1 MAGRVKKV
9 PQIMQME
16 GAECGAAALAMIL
29 AHYGKWVP
37 VDEVRE
43 RCGVSRDG
51 AKGDK
56 ILRAARTFGMDAKGY
71 AMGLTGL
78 KKKKPFPCII
88 HWQFRH
94 FVVLTGIRGRY
105 AYLNDPAKGKYR
117 IPLTRFM
124 ENYSGIVMTM
134 SPSESF
140 EKSGR
145 RPSSVRSAISRLRSL
160 QSGLLIVL
168 LAAALASV
176 SMILFMTTGK
186 AVVDYYVVGSEQSSL
201 GGFALVLFILCLVYG
216 GMQILKTVYMVRL
229 QGRSVVVDSSRF
241 IRHLFHLP
249 MRFYSQ
255 RTVGDLFNRQWEN
268 ESIIKT
274 LVNEIAPVFIN
285 VLMLIMYLVIMLYY
299 SVPLTMIGMASVVL
313 NGAVSWII
321 SKKRAN
327 VIRSV
332 TRDSGRLNSATVSG
346 VEMITTLKASGSE
359 MGFFRQW
366 SGLQAQ
372 IASAEVELSRINE
385 NLGIIPIFFS
395 ELSNIL
401 VFSFGVKLIIEEV
414 FTPGMLLMFTAMYAA
429 FMGPVNQLIGL
440 GQTLMEM
447 RVHIERVEDVL
458 NYPEDVPEDFADLTE
473 EELNNAEKL
482 SGKIEIKNISFG
494 YSRLED
500 PLLKDFSLTINPGDK
515 IAFVG
520 TSGSGKST
528 VGKLISGLYRPWS
541 GEIFFDG
548 KRRDEI
554 PRRLMKGSLAVVD
567 QDVAV
572 FEEPISDNIRMWDAS
587 IEENEMIRACKDAC
601 VHHEIIARKGSYA
614 AKIQP
619 GGKNYSGG
627 QLQRIEIARALVVDP
642 SIIILDEATSSIDS
656 ETEAQVMKN
665 IRNRGITTIVVAH
678 RLSTIRDAD
687 RIYVIDDG
695 RIVEEGTH
703 EELMK
708 LDGRYAGL
716 VRSE

>member
-29 AHYGKWVP
+29 AYYGKWVP
-37 VDEVRE
+37 LEEVRE

-56 ILRAARTFGMDAKGY
+56 ILGAARTLGMDAKGY

-78 KKKKPFPCII
+78 KNKKPFPCII

-94 FVVLTGIRGRY
+94 FVVLTGIRGKY
-105 AYLNDPAKGKYR
+105 AYINDPAKGRFR
-117 IPLTRFM
+117 ISLTRFM
-124 ENYSGIVMTM
+124 ESYTGIVMTM

-145 RPSSVRSAISRLRSL
+145 KPGSVRSAVGRLRSL

-168 LAAALASV
+168 LAAAIASV
-176 SMILFMTTGK
+176 SMILFMSTGK
-186 AVVDYYVVGSEQSSL
+186 AVVDYYIVGSEQSSL
-201 GGFALVLFILCLVYG
+201 GGFALVLFVLCLIYG

-255 RTVGDLFNRQWEN
+255 RTVGDLYGRQWEN
-268 ESIIKT
+268 ESVIKT
-274 LVNEIAPVFIN
+274 LVNEITPVLIN
-285 VLMLIMYLVIMLYY
+285 ILMLIMYLVIMLYY
-299 SVPLTMIGMASVVL
+299 SVPLTLIGMASIVL
-313 NGAVSWII
+313 NGTVSWII

-332 TRDSGRLNSATVSG
+332 TRDSGRLKSSTVSG
-346 VEMITTLKASGSE
+346 VEMIDTLKASGSE
-359 MGFFRQW
+359 IGFFRQW

-372 IASAEVELSRINE
+372 IASAEVELSNINE
-385 NLGIIPIFFS
+385 KLGIIPVFFS

-401 VFSFGVKLIIEEV
+401 IFSFGVKLIIEAA

-447 RVHIERVEDVL
+447 RVHIERVEDVM
-458 NYPEDVPEDFADLTE
+458 NYPEDVPEDFVDLTE
-473 EELNNAEKL
+473 EELDKAEKL
-482 SGKIEIKNISFG
+482 SGRIEIRNVTFG
-494 YSRLED
+494 YSHLEE
-500 PLLKDFSLTINPGDK
+500 PLLKNFNLTIEPGTK
-515 IAFVG
+515 IAIVG
-520 TSGSGKST
+520 ASGSGKST
-528 VGKLISGLYRPWS
+528 IGKLISGLYQPWS
-541 GEIFFDG
+541 GEILFDG
-548 KRRDEI
+548 KLRCKI
-554 PRRLMKGSLAVVD
+554 PRRIIKGSLAVVD
-567 QDVAV
+567 QDVSV
-572 FEEPISDNIRMWDAS
+572 FEEPISDNIRMWDSS

-601 VHHEIIARKGSYA
+601 VHQEIIARKGSYA
-614 AKIQP
+614 ARIQP

-627 QLQRIEIARALVVDP
+627 QLQRMEIARALVVDP
-642 SIIILDEATSSIDS
+642 SIIIMDEATSSVDS
-656 ETEAQVMKN
+656 ETEEQVMKN
-665 IRNRGITTIVVAH
+665 IRDRGITTIVVAH

-687 RIYVIDDG
+687 RIYVLDDG
-695 RIVEEGTH
+695 EIVEEGTH

-708 LDGRYAGL
+708 LDGRYADL